1 MSDLEVF
8 SLEEPE
14 RFPRG
19 FEMKNQLTWCTF
31 KNPIPQFC
39 GWVFISKQA
48 KNIFFFAGK
57 TLIFMLYTCHHFVN
71 WPAIFYRTSLLI
83 FNWKEV
89 QKHFSYEFLK
99 INIRNSARGGIF
111 LRNSGNHRYFSR
123 KLLYMALCFHETW
136 KPLLLGYELAGSFL
150 FFRPLMRLYCRKTWG
165 KCSVRAVLNYI
176 HLFLSYI
183 RRNMFLWCTT
193 PS

>member
-1 MSDLEVF
+1 MSDLDVF

-14 RFPRG
+14 RCPRG

-48 KNIFFFAGK
+48 KNFFCWRNFDFYVVYQLSFCELTGNILQNFSSIFQPLERSSETF
-57 TLIFMLYTCHHFVN
+57 L
-71 WPAIFYRTSLLI
+71 
-83 FNWKEV
+83 
-89 QKHFSYEFLK
+89 YEFLK
-99 INIRNSARGGIF
+99 INIRNCANGGIF
-111 LRNSGNHRYFSR
+111 LRNSGNRWYFSR
-123 KLLYMALCFHETW
+123 KLLYMALCFHETR
-136 KPLLLGYELAGSFL
+136 KPLLLCYDLPGTFF
-150 FFRPLMRLYCRKTWG
+150 FFRPLMRLYCRKNWG

-176 HLFLSYI
+176 LWLLSYT
-183 RRNMFLWCTT
+183 RRNMFLWYTT